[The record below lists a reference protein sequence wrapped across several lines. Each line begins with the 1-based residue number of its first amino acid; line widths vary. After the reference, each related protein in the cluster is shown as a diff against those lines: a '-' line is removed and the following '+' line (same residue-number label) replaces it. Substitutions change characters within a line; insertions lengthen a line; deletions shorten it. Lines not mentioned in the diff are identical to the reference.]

1 METFVGL
8 DVSLGETSVCIL
20 DKDGTRIFDGKVAS
34 EPAPIAR
41 LIRKRAGVIRPSVP
55 EAASVSLKASR
66 APRTL
71 AARALSGIAWPIFME
86 PRGSASRLSAADA
99 FEG

>member
-20 DKDGTRIFDGKVAS
+20 DKDGTRIFEGKVAS

-41 LIRKRAGVIRPSVP
+41 LIRKRAPGVVRVGFESGPTSVWLTH
-55 EAASVSLKASR
+55 AAI
-66 APRTL
+66 
-71 AARALSGIAWPIFME
+71 RALPGDSHH
-86 PRGSASRLSAADA
+86 RRLIDDLRCWIGR
-99 FEG
+99 FTEDDGDLRR